1 MTLVKVD
8 SCKGFI
14 ASLMNQTRFWQK
26 KDAVFTMKYLLS
38 E

>member
-14 ASLMNQTRFWQK
+14 ASLMNQTRFGQK
-26 KDAVFTMKYLLS
+26 KMQYLL
-38 E
+38 